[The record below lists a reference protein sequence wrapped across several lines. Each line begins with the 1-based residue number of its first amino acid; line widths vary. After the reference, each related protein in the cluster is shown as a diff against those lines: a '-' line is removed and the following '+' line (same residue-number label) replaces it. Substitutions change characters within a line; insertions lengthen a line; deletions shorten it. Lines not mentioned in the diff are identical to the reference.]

1 MDIREKALQVI
12 IKRAAEVFSVDPATL
27 NEGTSLEGDLKAKSA
42 NIVQITTVLEDEFDV
57 EVPYMDFKRKKTFGE
72 AAAYV
77 EQLVEG

>member
-1 MDIREKALQVI
+1 MDIREKALAVI

-27 NEGTSLEGDLKAKSA
+27 NEGTALEADLKAKSA

-72 AAAYV
+72 AAAYI